1 MLNSKSQENVGS
13 EADTVGRNVSGGG
26 FPPKRI
32 LEDGD
37 TVGRNV
43 SGGGFPPKIQE
54 GCFGI
59 LTFRE
64 KLRQAPLSVDGSHR
78 REGHVANVVRRRESQ
93 ILEGQPVRQ
102 GSECLGFQS
111 CRKDDDYD
119 DVRDERQQSRRRRR
133 IPREPPKQW

>member
-26 FPPKRI
+26 FPPQ
-32 LEDGD
+32 
-37 TVGRNV
+37 
-43 SGGGFPPKIQE
+43 IQE

-78 REGHVANVVRRRESQ
+78 REGHVANVVRRRENQ
-93 ILEGQPVRQ
+93 ILKG
-102 GSECLGFQS
+102 
-111 CRKDDDYD
+111 
-119 DVRDERQQSRRRRR
+119 
-133 IPREPPKQW
+133 